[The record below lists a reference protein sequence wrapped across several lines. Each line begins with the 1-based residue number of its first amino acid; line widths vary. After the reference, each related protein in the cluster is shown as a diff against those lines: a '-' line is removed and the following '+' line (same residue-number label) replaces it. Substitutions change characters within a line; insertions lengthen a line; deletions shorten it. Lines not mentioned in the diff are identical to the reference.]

1 MNKKQYKEWM
11 NKALKSEI
19 PDELNP
25 VFALQ
30 SLPTS
35 MLASVVCGA
44 IDLNEL
50 AKREL
55 ENRGM
60 DENGVW
66 VGMGKTIK

>member
-1 MNKKQYKEWM
+1 MTKEQYKQWM
-11 NKALKSEI
+11 NKSLKSEI
-19 PDELNP
+19 PDEQNP
-25 VFALQ
+25 VFALS
-30 SLPTS
+30 SLPTG

-44 IDLNEL
+44 LDLNEL

-66 VGMGKTIK
+66 VGFGKTIK